1 LLSFENSPF
10 YEGDS
15 VVKMAVADVQDLPVE
30 DLRDNEVIT
39 VDSEGPGKP
48 LQSIPLVQDKDAIQL
63 ARTFANEKVKELMEG
78 VSEPGVLQSRLSKIT
93 SFLVQVI
100 FLRILLACLS

>member
-1 LLSFENSPF
+1 M
-10 YEGDS
+10 
-15 VVKMAVADVQDLPVE
+15 VKMAVADVQDLPVE